1 MELRALIFDVD
12 GTLADT
18 EEVHRRAFN
27 AAFAEHGLTWNW
39 GRRVYG
45 DLLKT
50 AGGKERILE
59 FVSRLHLPPSERD
72 RLIGLV
78 PATSSLED
86 RFTTDVSL
94 ESGAELRPGIARL
107 LRRGTGGR
115 TEARRRDHHDT
126 DERRHVSSKRRAER
140 RPAALFDVIAAGDV
154 VRRKKPAPD
163 IYHHA
168 LACLG
173 VPAGA
178 CIAFEDSAIGLRAAK
193 EAGLF
198 TVVTPTEWTKRDDFK
213 RADVGSMIWARPADL
228 HSSKK
233 VHSACSL
240 KTVQAA

>member
-78 PATSSLED
+78 PALHRSKTIHYGRL
-86 RFTTDVSL
+86 L
-94 ESGAELRPGIARL
+94 ASGAELRPGIARL
-107 LRRGTGGR
+107 LE
-115 TEARRRDHHDT
+115 EAREAGLKLAVAT
-126 DERRHVSSKRRAER
+126 TTTAGERRLSRQRDVRYGRAET
-140 RPAALFDVIAAGDV
+140 LFDVIAAGDV

-168 LACLG
+168 LACLD

-198 TVVTPTEWTKRDDFK
+198 TVVTPTQWTKRDDFK
-213 RADVGSMIWARPADL
+213 TGRCAAR
-228 HSSKK
+228 
-233 VHSACSL
+233 
-240 KTVQAA
+240 

>member
-78 PATSSLED
+78 AAIHRSKTTHYGSL
-86 RFTTDVSL
+86 L
-94 ESGAELRPGIARL
+94 ESGAELRPGIVKL
-107 LRRGTGGR
+107 LE
-115 TEARRRDHHDT
+115 EAREAGLKLAVATTTTAANVDCLVNAACGT
-126 DERRHVSSKRRAER
+126 DAR
-140 RPAALFDVIAAGDV
+140 ALFDVIAAGDV

-168 LACLG
+168 LAFLD
-173 VPAGA
+173 VAAGA

-198 TVVTPTEWTKRDDFK
+198 TVVTPTQWTKRDDFR
-213 RADVGSMIWARPADL
+213 RADLRLDDL
-228 HSSKK
+228 AVAGGLAFLRKAHSVSP
-233 VHSACSL
+233 L
-240 KTVQAA
+240 TTVQAA

>member
-45 DLLKT
+45 DLLRT

-59 FVSRLHLPPSERD
+59 FVNRLHLPPAETEK
-72 RLIGLV
+72 LVALV
-78 PATSSLED
+78 PALHRSKTVHYGRLLASA
-86 RFTTDVSL
+86 
-94 ESGAELRPGIARL
+94 AELRPGIARL
-107 LRRGTGGR
+107 LE
-115 TEARRRDHHDT
+115 EAREAGLKLAVAT
-126 DERRHVSSKRRAER
+126 TTT
-140 RPAALFDVIAAGDV
+140 PANVDRLVDVACGAHASEMFDVIAAGDV

-163 IYHHA
+163 IYQHA
-168 LACLG
+168 LACLEL
-173 VPAGA
+173 PARA

-198 TVVTPTEWTKRDDFK
+198 TVVTPTRWTKRDDFK
-213 RADVGSMIWARPADL
+213 QADVRLDDL
-228 HSSKK
+228 DAAGGLAFLKK
-233 VHSACSL
+233 VHSACL
-240 KTVQAA
+240 LNTVQAA

>member
-50 AGGKERILE
+50 AGGKERMLE
-59 FVSRLHLPPSERD
+59 FVNRLHLPPTEKEK
-72 RLIGLV
+72 IIEIV
-78 PATSSLED
+78 PALHRTKAVHYGRL
-86 RFTTDVSL
+86 L
-94 ESGAELRPGIARL
+94 ASGVELRPGVAKL
-107 LRRGTGGR
+107 LV
-115 TEARRRDHHDT
+115 EAREAGLKLAVATTTTPANVDRLVTAACGT
-126 DERRHVSSKRRAER
+126 DAR
-140 RPAALFDVIAAGDV
+140 ALFDVIAAGDAV
-154 VRRKKPAPD
+154 TRKKPAPD

-168 LACLG
+168 LACLDI
-173 VPAGA
+173 PAGA

-193 EAGLF
+193 EAALF

-213 RADVGSMIWARPADL
+213 RADVRLEDL
-228 HSSKK
+228 GAAGGLAFLKK
-233 VHSACSL
+233 AHSARSI
-240 KTVQAA
+240 KTEQAA

>member
-39 GRRVYG
+39 SRRVYCE
-45 DLLKT
+45 LLKT
-50 AGGKERILE
+50 AGGKERMLA
-59 FVSRLHLPPSERD
+59 FVTRLHLSTAETEK
-72 RLIGLV
+72 LV
-78 PATSSLED
+78 EFVPELHRSK
-86 RFTTDVSL
+86 TTHFGRML
-94 ESGAELRPGIARL
+94 ASGVELRPGVARL
-107 LRRGTGGR
+107 LEHAREAGLKLAAATTTTPANVDRLMNAACGTNAQ
-115 TEARRRDHHDT
+115 E
-126 DERRHVSSKRRAER
+126 
-140 RPAALFDVIAAGDV
+140 LFDVIAAGDV

-168 LACLG
+168 LALLD
-173 VPAGA
+173 VPVDA

-213 RADVGSMIWARPADL
+213 RADVRLDDL
-228 HSSKK
+228 GAAGGLAFLKK
-233 VHSACSL
+233 VHSARAI

>member
-50 AGGKERILE
+50 AGGKERVLE

-78 PATSSLED
+78 PTLHRSKTIHYGSL
-86 RFTTDVSL
+86 L

-107 LRRGTGGR
+107 LQ
-115 TEARRRDHHDT
+115 EAR
-126 DERRHVSSKRRAER
+126 
-140 RPAALFDVIAAGDV
+140 AAGLKLAVATTTTPTNVECLVKAACGADAGTLFDVIAAGDV

-168 LACLG
+168 LVCLD

-193 EAGLF
+193 AAGLF
-198 TVVTPTEWTKRDDFK
+198 TVVTPTQWTKRDDFR
-213 RADVGSMIWARPADL
+213 RADVRLDDL
-228 HSSKK
+228 SAAGGLAFLTKA
-233 VHSACSL
+233 HSAWPL
-240 KTVQAA
+240 KTGQAA

>member
-1 MELRALIFDVD
+1 MGLRALIFDVD

-59 FVSRLHLPPSERD
+59 FVTRLHLPPSERD

-78 PATSSLED
+78 PAIHRSKTIHYGSL
-86 RFTTDVSL
+86 L

-107 LRRGTGGR
+107 LQ
-115 TEARRRDHHDT
+115 EARAAGLKLAVAT
-126 DERRHVSSKRRAER
+126 TTTPMNVECLVKASCRAEAR
-140 RPAALFDVIAAGDV
+140 AVFDVIAAGDV
-154 VRRKKPAPD
+154 VRRKKPSPD

-178 CIAFEDSAIGLRAAK
+178 CLAFEDSAIGLRAAK

-198 TVVTPTEWTKRDDFK
+198 TVVTPTEWTKREDFK
-213 RADVGSMIWARPADL
+213 RADVRLDDL
-228 HSSKK
+228 GAAGGLAFFKK

>member
-27 AAFAEHGLTWNW
+27 TAFAEHGLTWNW

-45 DLLKT
+45 DLLET

-59 FVSRLHLPPSERD
+59 FVRRLHLPPVEKEK
-72 RLIGLV
+72 LVGLV
-78 PATSSLED
+78 PALHRSKTIHYGRRLSSA
-86 RFTTDVSL
+86 
-94 ESGAELRPGIARL
+94 AELRPGIARL
-107 LRRGTGGR
+107 LE
-115 TEARRRDHHDT
+115 EAREAGLKLAVASTTTPANVD
-126 DERRHVSSKRRAER
+126 VLVRAVCGAGARE
-140 RPAALFDVIAAGDV
+140 LFDVIAAGDV

-163 IYHHA
+163 IYHYA
-168 LACLG
+168 LARLDL
-173 VPAGA
+173 PAHA

-198 TVVTPTEWTKRDDFK
+198 TVVTPTKWTERDDFK
-213 RADVGSMIWARPADL
+213 RADVRLDDL
-228 HSSKK
+228 
-233 VHSACSL
+233 SAAGGLAFLKGAHTAGLL

>member
-18 EEVHRRAFN
+18 EELHRRAFN

-39 GRRVYG
+39 GRRVYC
-45 DLLKT
+45 DLLRT

-59 FVSRLHLPPSERD
+59 FVSRLHLIPSERE
-72 RLIGLV
+72 RLTKLV
-78 PATSSLED
+78 PALHRSKTIHYGRL
-86 RFTTDVSL
+86 L
-94 ESGAELRPGIARL
+94 ASGAELRSGIAGL
-107 LRRGTGGR
+107 LE
-115 TEARRRDHHDT
+115 EAREAGLKLAVASTTTPANVDCLVKAACGKDARD
-126 DERRHVSSKRRAER
+126 
-140 RPAALFDVIAAGDV
+140 LFDVIAAGDV

-163 IYHHA
+163 IYIHA
-168 LACLG
+168 LATLD

-198 TVVTPTEWTKRDDFK
+198 TVVTPTQWTKRDDFR
-213 RADVGSMIWARPADL
+213 RADVRLDDL
-228 HSSKK
+228 SVAGGLAFLKK
-233 VHSACSL
+233 AHSASLL

>member
-12 GTLADT
+12 GTRADT

-39 GRRVYG
+39 GRRVYC
-45 DLLKT
+45 DLLRT

-59 FVSRLHLPPSERD
+59 FVSRLHLPHSEREK
-72 RLIGLV
+72 LVGLV
-78 PATSSLED
+78 PTLHRSKTMHYASL
-86 RFTTDVSL
+86 L
-94 ESGAELRPGIARL
+94 ESGAELRPGIGTL
-107 LRRGTGGR
+107 LQ
-115 TEARRRDHHDT
+115 EARAAGLKLAVAT
-126 DERRHVSSKRRAER
+126 TTT
-140 RPAALFDVIAAGDV
+140 PANVDCLLSAACSPDARALFDVIAAGDV

-168 LACLG
+168 LACLDL
-173 VPAGA
+173 PADA

-213 RADVGSMIWARPADL
+213 WADMQLDDL
-228 HSSKK
+228 SAAGGLAFLKK
-233 VHSACSL
+233 AHSACAI